1 MKRQIVICTDL
12 RGILTSDYGDVC
24 SESLQILHH
33 LEKLGIPTV
42 LVSSKT
48 RAEVEFYREKL
59 ALFHPFITENGG
71 GTFIPTDYFS
81 FPLLY
86 SHINESYKTIEIGIP
101 YKNLREVLKSIEK
114 RLDCVLLGVGD
125 MTNEQIVD
133 MLKVPY
139 EQALR
144 ARIREFEEPFV
155 MEDPSRLQE
164 VLDCVRWTKANIRQ
178 VSGLCYL
185 TGEHDKG
192 QALNLL
198 YKLYEQEYGDILLV
212 AIGNKEEDIPMLK
225 QAKIAVLLPGADGT
239 HITVKLGKTLTKID
253 ENGGS
258 GFRQA
263 VMDILSRFGP

>member
-12 RGILTSDYGDVC
+12 IGILTDASGGVC
-24 SESLQILHH
+24 SEGLQTLHH
-33 LEKLGIPTV
+33 LEKLGIPLV
-42 LVSSKT
+42 LASSKT

-59 ALFHPFITENGG
+59 GLFHPFITENGG
-71 GTFIPTDYFS
+71 GTFIPADYFS

-101 YKNLREVLKSIEK
+101 YKKLRAVLKSIEE

-125 MTNEQIVD
+125 MTNEQVVD
-133 MLKVPY
+133 ILKLPY
-139 EQALR
+139 EQAAR
-144 ARIREFEEPFV
+144 ARVREFEEPFI

-185 TGEHDKG
+185 TGDHDKG
-192 QALNLL
+192 QALKLL

-212 AIGNKEEDIPMLK
+212 AIGNKEEDIPMFK
-225 QAKIAVLLPGADGT
+225 QAKIAVLLPGEGGV
-239 HITVKLGKTLTKID
+239 HIPVKLDKTVTKID
-253 ENGGS
+253 ENGIS

-263 VMDILSRFGP
+263 VMDVLSRFGP